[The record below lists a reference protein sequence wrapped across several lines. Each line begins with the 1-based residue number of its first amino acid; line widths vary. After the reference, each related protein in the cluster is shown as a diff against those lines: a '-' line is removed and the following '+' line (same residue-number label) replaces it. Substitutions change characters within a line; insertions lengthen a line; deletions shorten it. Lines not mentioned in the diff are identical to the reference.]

1 MEENTM
7 SDTMELLSVKK
18 AKKSFRLGGIFSSKQ
33 LIAVNEVSFSLF
45 KDAPDIFSI
54 IGESGSGKTTL
65 SRMIL
70 RLLLPDSGSIA
81 LDKVDVHAM
90 KGRRQVLEYMRN
102 VQPIFQNPFETFNPL
117 NRVDEFLF
125 ATAKNFFPGES
136 EGDARDRAEKS
147 LNAVGLA
154 LSEVGGRYPHE
165 LSGGQLQ
172 RSSVARAIIPNPKVL
187 VADEPVSMVDASLRM
202 SIVNLFQDLK
212 NKLGTSIVYIT
223 HDLATAYYISDR
235 IAIIHRG
242 FFVEQGPTNAIL
254 TAPRHPY
261 TQLLVESAL
270 DPRPGSTSIIDCA
283 TASCGDEEFLAVGC
297 KFAGRCPKVMDRC
310 RLKVPPEFIENG
322 RMVRCYLYGGND
334 ES

>member
-1 MEENTM
+1 MG
-7 SDTMELLSVKK
+7 DAIELLSVKS
-18 AKKSFRLGGIFSSKQ
+18 AKKSFRLGGIFSGKE

-81 LDKVDVHAM
+81 LDQVDVHSM
-90 KGRRQVLEYMRN
+90 KGRKQVLEYMRN

-125 ATAKNFFPGES
+125 ATAKNFFPGETV
-136 EGDARDRAEKS
+136 DQARERAERA

-172 RSSVARAIIPNPKVL
+172 RASVARAIIPNPKVL

-242 FFVEQGPTNAIL
+242 FFVEQGPTSAIL
-254 TAPRHPY
+254 TEPRHPY

-270 DPRPGSTSIIDCA
+270 DPRPGSTSLADGAAA
-283 TASCGDEEFLAVGC
+283 TTGDEEFLAIGC
-297 KFAGRCPKVMDRC
+297 KFAGRCPKAMVKC
-310 RLKVPPEFIENG
+310 RLSEPPEIVDG
-322 RMVRCYLYGGND
+322 DRMVRCYLYGGND